1 MHFDLHPST
10 NAKERNTSYLIRTVS
25 FVLTV
30 LYVLHKII
38 LGEGSQGSNSQS
50 WGVFLW
56 GLRDVCWISTGE
68 RFNKMKM
75 ELSSRNS

>member
-50 WGVFLW
+50 CSARPQVVDRGKPLDRGGVV
-56 GLRDVCWISTGE
+56 R
-68 RFNKMKM
+68 
-75 ELSSRNS
+75 